1 MAGAGGAGGGRR
13 RVFFLLLDPT
23 IQQRARQ
30 YFPWCSGIKEKE
42 KILKITKVDGMANL
56 QKEGSF
62 AGINLYPDVSMIN
75 L

>member
-1 MAGAGGAGGGRR
+1 VAAGEGGASGGWSGRSRR
-13 RVFFLLLDPT
+13 RPEKSFFLLLDPT

-56 QKEGSF
+56 
-62 AGINLYPDVSMIN
+62 
-75 L
+75 